1 MTVNK
6 VRVLATGVM
15 ACGAVLLPVNAAFGN
30 HMQMADGTMCPHA
43 ATGDM
48 ANPATSAP
56 PSRAA
61 SERPIGST
69 PTAATPRAATPRA
82 TPRPAVKPTVAQAPV
97 QRAATTQPATTR
109 AARPATTTV
118 KANATAKAS
127 APVARAQRVS
137 APVAQPKRVT
147 APVAKAS
154 RVATPARSS
163 ERTTPKRTSPA
174 RQATT
179 PKVTTT
185 VIPDVTRPSAKSAP
199 QLVAKTTGA
208 KPADATWIALG
219 GLLTLLACAV
229 TVAVLRR
236 RGSGGEEAVTADELS
251 PLSPSTQVDEV
262 EIALQEML
270 AEARAAELLGQGG
283 GAAEAADDRTLERL

>member
-1 MTVNK
+1 MTVTK
-6 VRVLATGVM
+6 ARVLATGVL

-43 ATGDM
+43 ATGNMD
-48 ANPATSAP
+48 NPATSAA

-61 SERPIGST
+61 SERPLGST
-69 PTAATPRAATPRA
+69 TPAATPRA
-82 TPRPAVKPTVAQAPV
+82 TPRPAVKPTVSQAPV
-97 QRAATTQPATTR
+97 QRAATTQPAQTR
-109 AARPATTTV
+109 AAQPATTTA
-118 KANATAKAS
+118 KATATAKAS

-137 APVAQPKRVT
+137 APVAQPKRVA
-147 APVAKAS
+147 APVA
-154 RVATPARSS
+154 
-163 ERTTPKRTSPA
+163 RTTPKRTSSA
-174 RQATT
+174 RQATA
-179 PKVTTT
+179 PKVTAT

-219 GLLTLLACAV
+219 GLLTLLACAA

-251 PLSPSTQVDEV
+251 PLAPSTQVDEV
-262 EIALQEML
+262 EIALREML

-283 GAAEAADDRTLERL
+283 RAAEASDDDRTLERL